1 MDKVIIHNIAHI
13 DDMII
18 KLELSKMRRWLLIK
32 LNQKLIK
39 ISKMVRK
46 EINKDSLNDL
56 SYEMDMLS
64 ILPLKKRKRKSL

>member
-46 EINKDSLNDL
+46 EINKDSLNDIN
-56 SYEMDMLS
+56 YEMDKLS
-64 ILPLKKRKRKSL
+64 LSTQKKRKRKS

>member
-32 LNQKLIK
+32 LNKKLIK
-39 ISKMVRK
+39 ISKMVRN
-46 EINKDSLNDL
+46 EISKDPLNDIN
-56 SYEMDMLS
+56 YEMNSLS
-64 ILPLKKRKRKSL
+64 ISNPKKRKRK